1 MSKGEKI
8 AFVSIGIL
16 TAVGIAY
23 LLLKKKNQQTL
34 MPSTGA
40 SGDGSNGGAG
50 NGGSIL
56 VMPSTAADRISKM
69 FYQN

>member
-1 MSKGEKI
+1 
-8 AFVSIGIL
+8 
-16 TAVGIAY
+16 
-23 LLLKKKNQQTL
+23 LLKKKNQQTL